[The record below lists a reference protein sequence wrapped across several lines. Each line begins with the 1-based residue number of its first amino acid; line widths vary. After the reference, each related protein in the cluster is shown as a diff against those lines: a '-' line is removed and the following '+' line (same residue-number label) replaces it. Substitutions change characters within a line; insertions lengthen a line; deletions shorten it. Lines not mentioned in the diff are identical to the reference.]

1 MADIISFDKEIG
13 THKIIKLV
21 RHTKDTYSTNNVS
34 IIREKIYN
42 ALKRNVFEHFGL
54 VLFITHDYDL
64 KIKLLM
70 SVAGTR

>member
-1 MADIISFDKEIG
+1 M
-13 THKIIKLV
+13 
-21 RHTKDTYSTNNVS
+21 KDTYSTNNVS

-42 ALKRNVFEHFGL
+42 TLKRKVFEHFGL